1 MKSKTR
7 KLLAGILVLASLCCG
22 QRATAQTLVL
32 HHPGGATTDVEL
44 YTQPRIEFQGDRV
57 LITSPVLNM
66 DYAKDDILRFTY
78 KGGGTVAV
86 KDVKKQAD
94 CTQRDGQLVFH
105 GITQQDKVAVY
116 TANGLR
122 LPVRITVSGTDAAL
136 SLNAI
141 PKGVYLLSVNGRTS
155 KFTKQ

>member
-1 MKSKTR
+1 MESKTR
-7 KLLAGILVLASLCCG
+7 TFLSCILASLCCG
-22 QRATAQTLVL
+22 QRAIAQTLVL
-32 HHPGGATTDVEL
+32 HHPGGTTTDVEL
-44 YTQPRIEFQGDRV
+44 FTQPRVEFQGDRV
-57 LITSPVLNM
+57 LITSSVLNM
-66 DYAKDDILRFTY
+66 DYAKTDILCFTY
-78 KGGGTVAV
+78 KGKAEVAV

-94 CTQRDGQLVFH
+94 YTQRDGQLVFH
-105 GITQQDKVAVY
+105 GVTGHDKVAVY

-122 LPVRITVSGTDAAL
+122 LPVSLTFSGSDAAI